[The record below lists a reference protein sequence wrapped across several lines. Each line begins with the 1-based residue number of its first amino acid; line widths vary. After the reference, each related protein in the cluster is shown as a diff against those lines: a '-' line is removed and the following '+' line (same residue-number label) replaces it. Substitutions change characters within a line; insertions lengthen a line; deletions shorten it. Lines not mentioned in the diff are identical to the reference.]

1 MSDPVLKLVS
11 GRGTGGGASTRE
23 RTEGRIPGILY
34 GEGTDPIAVS
44 IVRAD
49 LRQAL
54 SSEKGQNALLDA
66 ELDGQTFP
74 AIVKDIQRH
83 PVRRDVLHFDVQR
96 VSPEKL
102 LTVVVPVGL
111 VGEAKEV
118 TTNGGMIE
126 QKLSVVKIRCRADSI
141 PREMEARISDLTIGR
156 SLQVKDLTAI
166 EGVRVMTDPLKAVAT
181 AQLTRAAIVAQRA
194 EKQGK

>member
-1 MSDPVLKLVS
+1 MSNPVLKLVS

-23 RTEGRIPGILY
+23 RTAGRIPGILY

-118 TTNGGMIE
+118 TTNGGMNE